1 MKKTLA
7 FALVCLVLLP
17 CVALADVDL
26 SKMNF
31 TELIN
36 LEKQLQREI
45 MSRPEWKEVTVPQG
59 FWTVGVDIPAG
70 TYTITKVNRSVGIQL
85 WGKAVKD
92 YNSDGGLILNTVLND
107 SNQVVGKITFKNG
120 NVLQLSDP
128 VIITPYKGLGF

>member
-26 SKMNF
+26 TEMNF
-31 TELIN
+31 TQLIN

-70 TYTITKVNRSVGIQL
+70 TYTITRANKSLNVFL
-85 WGKAVKD
+85 WKKSTGD
-92 YNSDGGLILNTVLND
+92 YSAGGLIMSAVLND
-107 SNQVVGKITFKNG
+107 SNPTIGKVALKNG
-120 NVLQLSDP
+120 NILETTGP
-128 VIITPYKGLGF
+128 VIVTPYKGLGF

>member
-26 SKMNF
+26 SEMNF
-31 TELIN
+31 TQLIN

-70 TYTITKVNRSVGIQL
+70 TYTITKVNMLASIRV
-85 WGKAVKD
+85 WGKAVQD
-92 YNSDGGLILNTVLND
+92 YRSDGGMILNTLLEDDNPA
-107 SNQVVGKITFKNG
+107 VGKIALKNG
-120 NVLQLSDP
+120 NILELSDP